1 MRCAE
6 CNLPMNR
13 HAEKLLQNSPLT
25 DPAKSNSL
33 EEEFPV
39 ASIHCCPGCGKIEA
53 VTELS
58 GIKR

>member
-1 MRCAE
+1 
-6 CNLPMNR
+6 MNR